1 MPLHGPGMA
10 KGRALARAHGRPRTD
25 LGPPQAPK
33 FSAAL
38 RRSLASV
45 QPVRLPREETATVA
59 GRSSCGRTHMG
70 RGQVSGRGTLR
81 VVDEG
86 RRPAEKWP
94 AGVTDGSC
102 GITKMYLT
110 MAEPTSVAGRRP
122 RLRWAEKGSC
132 A

>member
-1 MPLHGPGMA
+1 MPPHGPGMT

-25 LGPPQAPK
+25 LGPPQAPEK
-33 FSAAL
+33 STAPY
-38 RRSLASV
+38 STLAHA
-45 QPVRLPREETATVA
+45 QLGRLARLATATTP
-59 GRSSCGRTHMG
+59 GTSRTERACMG

-102 GITKMYLT
+102 GIIKIYLT
-110 MAEPTSVAGRRP
+110 MAEPTSVAGRRS